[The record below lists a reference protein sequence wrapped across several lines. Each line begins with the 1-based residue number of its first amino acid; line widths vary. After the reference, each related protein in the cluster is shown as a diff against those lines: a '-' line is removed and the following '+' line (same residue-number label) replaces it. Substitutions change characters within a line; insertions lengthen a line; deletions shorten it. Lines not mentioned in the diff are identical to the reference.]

1 MSVIV
6 CSKDRSTGTPADFRL
21 KLSQRMCGTYQLD
34 HAAVSNTVY
43 TIHAGHCEFAFSY
56 AGTNYIA
63 VLAFGFYD
71 AGGIT
76 GALLAAMTAA
86 VGGPLAMTIYYAS
99 VEGKLCISR
108 EAMVDLTILGG
119 DPPPNSCM
127 ASLGF
132 TRNKTSATPEIWADR
147 LLDLAANSLCYH
159 ILLNDACSI
168 TNASTGSHSSLVLWN
183 TQVNSMGLWE
193 YTAEHFTQKIVL
205 RTPVKELVVRI
216 VDHNFQPLPV
226 LGEWSIVLRHVC

>member
-1 MSVIV
+1 MSA
-6 CSKDRSTGTPADFRL
+6 KHTEFRL
-21 KLSQRMCGTYQLD
+21 VPTDLLRQSKGADAKSSRSRKPPASGT
-34 HAAVSNTVY
+34 
-43 TIHAGHCEFAFSY
+43 
-56 AGTNYIA
+56 
-63 VLAFGFYD
+63 
-71 AGGIT
+71 
-76 GALLAAMTAA
+76 
-86 VGGPLAMTIYYAS
+86 TIYYAS

-108 EAMVDLTILGG
+108 ETMVDLTILGG

-132 TRNKTSATPEIWADR
+132 TRNKTSATPEIWADG

-159 ILLNDACSI
+159 ILINDACSI

-193 YTAEHFTQKIVL
+193 YTAEHFTQRIVL
-205 RTPVKELVVRI
+205 RNPVKELVVRI

-226 LGEWSIVLRHVC
+226 LGEWSIVLRRVC